1 MWYLHSPSLPW
12 PRTYLRHMYFLQ
24 ILLATHFQERQ
35 CDWEWLCGNFEE
47 QDLALAALMFCEDFE
62 RPWKGHCFGE
72 LVQRLRKLCAHS
84 GGFTARESWLYQ
96 LWTQALRGSQ
106 DRVFWVQ
113 GQNGVKAVQAMKIN
127 LNTLLFLPSLLK
139 TLKAIYQGSAKAHY
153 IPNRGGDCTVMT
165 NWISWDKGQRR
176 TPQPQV
182 LLAPCCLASQ
192 DPHRAPHRH

>member
-72 LVQRLRKLCAHS
+72 LVQRLRKLCTQRWVYSTGKLALPAVNA
-84 GGFTARESWLYQ
+84 GTVREP
-96 LWTQALRGSQ
+96 
-106 DRVFWVQ
+106 
-113 GQNGVKAVQAMKIN
+113 GQ
-127 LNTLLFLPSLLK
+127 SLLGARTK
-139 TLKAIYQGSAKAHY
+139 WSKGCPSHEDKFKHITLSTFPPQNPEGYLSRVCQGALH
-153 IPNRGGDCTVMT
+153 P
-165 NWISWDKGQRR
+165 
-176 TPQPQV
+176 
-182 LLAPCCLASQ
+182 
-192 DPHRAPHRH
+192 